1 MGFNLCTMEQSTDA
15 HTGDYSV
22 KIAPKM
28 LDATIAAMMQM
39 EPVAFPGFLT
49 NGNFN
54 IEVLMQLF
62 MGGDTEITEEDYM
75 YLLTNMIT
83 GGEQIEEDNQ
93 PTSVSGYYKFNYQPE
108 TETTYDYFEMMT
120 LMFGDVDGQRT
131 IVGMGAFYSDDMFA
145 KTGEFQQ
152 FEMPIYY
159 LTEYPANEIVYIAIV
174 GCEETRITNFPEL
187 YLDDMMIN
195 YSSSLEDV
203 EKTNLISV
211 YPNPTSGK
219 VRINCENNSHIQIVN
234 PLGQVVKEINNYT
247 SNSLIEIEQ
256 KGIYFVR
263 VNGEKTTKL
272 VVK

>member
-39 EPVAFPGFLT
+39 EPIAIPAFFT
-49 NGNFN
+49 NGVINF
-54 IEVLMQLF
+54 EMLMQI
-62 MGGDTEITEEDYM
+62 MMNDGSDITEEDYM
-75 YLLTNMIT
+75 NLLSNFIT
-83 GGEQIEEDNQ
+83 GGLQIEEGNR
-93 PTSVSGYYKFNYQPE
+93 PTSISGYQKFNNQSGE
-108 TETTYDYFEMMT
+108 ANMMMALVLNTENE
-120 LMFGDVDGQRT
+120 QRT
-131 IVGMGAFYSDDMFA
+131 IIGLGEYFA
-145 KTGEFQQ
+145 EGDYYGKKTMTEGFQQ
-152 FEMPIYY
+152 FEFPIMYISD
-159 LTEYPANEIVYIAIV
+159 LPANEIVFLALV
-174 GCEETRITNFPEL
+174 ACEEFQTTDFPEL

-203 EKTNLISV
+203 ETEVATAI